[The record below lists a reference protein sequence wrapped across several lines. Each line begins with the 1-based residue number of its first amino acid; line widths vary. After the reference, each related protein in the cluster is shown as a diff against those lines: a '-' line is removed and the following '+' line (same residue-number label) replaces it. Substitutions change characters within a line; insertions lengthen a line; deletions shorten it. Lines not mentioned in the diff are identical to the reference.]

1 MQKQVLSIL
10 NYYKSM
16 AFWSF
21 IVTLAVTIIN
31 PELILAL
38 SIKLFL
44 TFVLWFMIS
53 DRKVRQR
60 LRFYRISGVSNIK
73 FFTVIFLIDSVIT
86 STFLVLIKGFI

>member
-1 MQKQVLSIL
+1 MRKQVKSIL

-16 AFWSF
+16 ALWSF
-21 IVTLAVTIIN
+21 LVTLGITIIN

-38 SIKLFL
+38 STKLFL
-44 TFVLWFMIS
+44 VFVLWFMIS

-73 FFTVIFLIDSVIT
+73 FFTIIYVFDGLLT
-86 STFLVLIKGFI
+86 STFNC

>member
-1 MQKQVLSIL
+1 MRKQVLSIL

-21 IVTLAVTIIN
+21 IVTLAITIIN

-38 SIKLFL
+38 STKLFL
-44 TFVLWFMIS
+44 IFVLWFLIS

-60 LRFYRISGVSNIK
+60 LRFYKIRGVSNIK
-73 FFTVIFLIDSVIT
+73 FFTVIFLIDCTLT
-86 STFLVLIKGFI
+86 STFLFLIKGFI

>member
-21 IVTLAVTIIN
+21 IVTLAIIAIN

-38 SIKLFL
+38 STKLFL
-44 TFVLWFMIS
+44 IFVLWFMIS

-60 LRFYRISGVSNIK
+60 LGFYKIRGVSNIK
-73 FFTVIFLIDSVIT
+73 FFTVIFLIDCTVT
-86 STFLVLIKGFI
+86 SAFFTLIKEFI